1 MEKFHIAD
9 VPKTDRITHLVD
21 NLYAKMPVIESARAK
36 LITESYKATEDEP
49 IITRRAKAFAHI
61 LHNIPII
68 IRDEELIVGSSTLAP
83 RGCQTF
89 PEYSFQWLEDEL
101 DTVATRTADP
111 FYIAEET
118 KAELREVHKYWK
130 GKTTSE
136 LATSYMAP
144 EAILAIDHNI
154 FTPGNYFYNG
164 VGHVTV
170 KYEEVLAIGYEGII
184 AKAQKELDECNVD
197 IEKMQ
202 RYAEKAIVA
211 GNDNDA
217 RQFLEKKQQLVSK
230 QAALQQAY
238 DLAHGNAVKMKEMH
252 DKLVSDMGELQSRRD
267 AIRAK
272 VAVAKTQ
279 ERLNKVGSSVAGVS
293 NNLSAF
299 DRMEEKANRMLDE
312 ANAMSEL
319 NTTKD
324 DVADL
329 AAKYDEDSSNTGVDD
344 ELAALKARL
353 GK

>member
-1 MEKFHIAD
+1 MAGIIKRFSDIMSANLNALLDKVEDPEKMID
-9 VPKTDRITHLVD
+9 QYLR
-21 NLYAKMPVIESARAK
+21 NLESDLGK
-36 LITESYKATEDEP
+36 VKAE
-49 IITRRAKAFAHI
+49 
-61 LHNIPII
+61 
-68 IRDEELIVGSSTLAP
+68 
-83 RGCQTF
+83 
-89 PEYSFQWLEDEL
+89 
-101 DTVATRTADP
+101 TASVM
-111 FYIAEET
+111 AEET
-118 KAELREVHKYWK
+118 KCKR
-130 GKTTSE
+130 
-136 LATSYMAP
+136 
-144 EAILAIDHNI
+144 
-154 FTPGNYFYNG
+154 
-164 VGHVTV
+164 
-170 KYEEVLAIGYEGII
+170 
-184 AKAQKELDECNVD
+184 ELDECNAD

-202 RYAEKAIVA
+202 HYAEKAIVA

-230 QAALQQAY
+230 QTALQQAY

>member
-1 MEKFHIAD
+1 MAGIIKRFSDIMSANLNALLDKAEDPEKMID
-9 VPKTDRITHLVD
+9 QYLR
-21 NLYAKMPVIESARAK
+21 NLESDLGK
-36 LITESYKATEDEP
+36 VKAE
-49 IITRRAKAFAHI
+49 
-61 LHNIPII
+61 
-68 IRDEELIVGSSTLAP
+68 
-83 RGCQTF
+83 
-89 PEYSFQWLEDEL
+89 
-101 DTVATRTADP
+101 TASVM
-111 FYIAEET
+111 AEET
-118 KAELREVHKYWK
+118 KCKR
-130 GKTTSE
+130 
-136 LATSYMAP
+136 
-144 EAILAIDHNI
+144 
-154 FTPGNYFYNG
+154 
-164 VGHVTV
+164 
-170 KYEEVLAIGYEGII
+170 
-184 AKAQKELDECNVD
+184 ELDECNAD

-230 QAALQQAY
+230 QTALQQAY

-252 DKLVSDMGELQSRRD
+252 DKLVSDMEELQSRRD

>member
-1 MEKFHIAD
+1 MAGIIKRFSDIMSANLNALLDKAEDPEKMID
-9 VPKTDRITHLVD
+9 QYLR
-21 NLYAKMPVIESARAK
+21 NLESDLGK
-36 LITESYKATEDEP
+36 VKAE
-49 IITRRAKAFAHI
+49 
-61 LHNIPII
+61 
-68 IRDEELIVGSSTLAP
+68 
-83 RGCQTF
+83 
-89 PEYSFQWLEDEL
+89 
-101 DTVATRTADP
+101 TASVM
-111 FYIAEET
+111 AEET
-118 KAELREVHKYWK
+118 KCKR
-130 GKTTSE
+130 
-136 LATSYMAP
+136 
-144 EAILAIDHNI
+144 
-154 FTPGNYFYNG
+154 
-164 VGHVTV
+164 
-170 KYEEVLAIGYEGII
+170 
-184 AKAQKELDECNVD
+184 ELDECNVD

-230 QAALQQAY
+230 QTALQQAY

-252 DKLVSDMGELQSRRD
+252 DKLVSDMEELQSRRD

>member
-1 MEKFHIAD
+1 MAGIIKRFSDIMSANLNALLDKAEDPEKMID
-9 VPKTDRITHLVD
+9 QYLR
-21 NLYAKMPVIESARAK
+21 NLESDLGK
-36 LITESYKATEDEP
+36 VKAE
-49 IITRRAKAFAHI
+49 
-61 LHNIPII
+61 
-68 IRDEELIVGSSTLAP
+68 
-83 RGCQTF
+83 
-89 PEYSFQWLEDEL
+89 
-101 DTVATRTADP
+101 TASVM
-111 FYIAEET
+111 AEET
-118 KAELREVHKYWK
+118 KCKR
-130 GKTTSE
+130 
-136 LATSYMAP
+136 
-144 EAILAIDHNI
+144 
-154 FTPGNYFYNG
+154 
-164 VGHVTV
+164 
-170 KYEEVLAIGYEGII
+170 
-184 AKAQKELDECNVD
+184 ELDECNAD
-197 IEKMQ
+197 ID
-202 RYAEKAIVA
+202 AEKAIVA

-230 QAALQQAY
+230 QATLQQAY

-344 ELAALKARL
+344 ELAALKAKL